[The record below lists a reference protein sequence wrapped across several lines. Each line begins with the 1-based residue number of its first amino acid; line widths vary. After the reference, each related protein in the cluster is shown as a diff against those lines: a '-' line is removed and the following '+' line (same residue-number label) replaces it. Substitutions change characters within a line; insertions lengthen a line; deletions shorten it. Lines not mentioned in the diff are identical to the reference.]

1 MISIEDLKVNIDSVD
16 KISKELDTIIDGII
30 EPQCKELDEY
40 IIYVKKLIDD
50 TNTPIS
56 NAELEDIVLTIPSL
70 LYFMGTLQ
78 ENIGIREDIA
88 NFDRKDKYNR
98 VISETSGT
106 VQAKTALADLET
118 QNEVLATFVF
128 QRAKKKLQ
136 TKYDVALELL
146 QSTKK
151 ILNRRLAELE
161 LSKSSIGKLN
171 ENFNK

>member
-1 MISIEDLKVNIDSVD
+1 
-16 KISKELDTIIDGII
+16 
-30 EPQCKELDEY
+30 
-40 IIYVKKLIDD
+40 
-50 TNTPIS
+50 
-56 NAELEDIVLTIPSL
+56 
-70 LYFMGTLQ
+70 MGTLQ

-106 VQAKTALADLET
+106 VQAKTAVADLET
-118 QNEVLATFVF
+118 QNELLATFVY

-136 TKYDVALELL
+136 TKYDIALELL

-161 LSKSSIGKLN
+161 LSKSSISKLN
-171 ENFNK
+171 ENPPLR